1 PDAMVTRCLENHV
14 FAITANRIGREQR
27 GNKSALPF
35 IGLSEI
41 VDPNGQILHRASSKE
56 QELFTFEIDVTQ
68 ARDKRINPYN
78 DLLKDR
84 RPHWYEMAT

>member
-1 PDAMVTRCLENHV
+1 LENHV
-14 FAITANRIGREQR
+14 FAITANRVGREQR
-27 GNKSALPF
+27 ENKSALSF

-41 VDPNGQILHRASSKE
+41 VAPNGKIFHRASPRDP
-56 QELFTFEIDVTQ
+56 ELFVSEIDVSQ

-84 RPHWYEMAT
+84 QPQWYGQQ

>member
-1 PDAMVTRCLENHV
+1 MVTRCLENHV
-14 FAITANRIGREQR
+14 FAITANRVGFEQR
-27 GNKSALPF
+27 GTQPALSF

-41 VDPNGQILHRASSKE
+41 VTPNGKILHRASQKE
-56 QELFTFEIDVTQ
+56 RELFSADIDVNK

-84 RPHWYEMAT
+84 RTEWYG